1 MPEESL
7 VRSQLPVAT
16 TSNAYATHA
25 AQFYIVLYALAT
37 QVDPALSGRDRAL
50 WLVREAR
57 KFIPDTSKTSDVCD
71 FVLADFLANPD
82 VNNWESTRDKV
93 YSRYQLNAAAN
104 GFIYR
109 NWYES
114 TVNFAGGVAALLY
127 GGDDLKRTI
136 QIATLWGWDS
146 DNATAT
152 LGGLWGLMHGT
163 QAVRDAFPGQTI
175 SDRFW
180 AARTRDNLPDYLPAD
195 PNADDTFSMMAARMM
210 PRVDEVIL
218 ACGGKVDLAQ
228 AQFVLPRPAGGVPLA
243 FNPTWQLSQ
252 RSANRQV
259 RAAGGTV
266 TASANFG
273 APPGGGYGSG
283 GPNAFANGTELD
295 GRGTEVPDSLT
306 PFYSSQGTPSPVTMT
321 VTYDRAVPASTIR
334 FIEGNHFADAN
345 ANGGWFSAVAVQV
358 RVGTNWIT
366 PTGTW
371 SDPLDAARPFQVLD
385 FTLASPLSITGV
397 RLTGPGG
404 GTGAF
409 VTCAEI
415 DVLDAAAPPTR
426 ASMDLNADGRIDIDD
441 LHWLHDNA
449 LDVDGNAT
457 ADAGDRAYLEAWL
470 RSGEWVDMTGTRRN

>member
-1 MPEESL
+1 
-7 VRSQLPVAT
+7 
-16 TSNAYATHA
+16 
-25 AQFYIVLYALAT
+25 
-37 QVDPALSGRDRAL
+37 
-50 WLVREAR
+50 
-57 KFIPDTSKTSDVCD
+57 
-71 FVLADFLANPD
+71 
-82 VNNWESTRDKV
+82 
-93 YSRYQLNAAAN
+93 
-104 GFIYR
+104 
-109 NWYES
+109 
-114 TVNFAGGVAALLY
+114 
-127 GGDDLKRTI
+127 
-136 QIATLWGWDS
+136 
-146 DNATAT
+146 
-152 LGGLWGLMHGT
+152 
-163 QAVRDAFPGQTI
+163 
-175 SDRFW
+175 
-180 AARTRDNLPDYLPAD
+180 
-195 PNADDTFSMMAARMM
+195 
-210 PRVDEVIL
+210 
-218 ACGGKVDLAQ
+218 
-228 AQFVLPRPAGGVPLA
+228 
-243 FNPTWQLSQ
+243 
-252 RSANRQV
+252 
-259 RAAGGTV
+259 
-266 TASANFG
+266 
-273 APPGGGYGSG
+273 
-283 GPNAFANGTELD
+283 
-295 GRGTEVPDSLT
+295 
-306 PFYSSQGTPSPVTMT
+306 MT